1 MNKNRPIDVR
11 VRVKPVFVQLL
22 HSGAYEGP
30 CRVGRK
36 EDLEPENE
44 RQRGEEQ
51 FRKWAQQVK
60 SEISDQAH
68 LLEPVRLLWKDDW
81 HLPEKETSR
90 LDADAGEVDV
100 YLASGTG
107 LSQYPT
113 VAIGRR
119 FHKPVAMVG
128 TVGTIDVAAYLRSRG
143 LEAYSALDF
152 GDLNR
157 LISIL
162 RVRKAIAQ
170 TKILHALEGD
180 LISVGVVSSI
190 YDMQDL
196 HDRLGVSH
204 HTLPAARLLERME
217 ALAPD
222 AAAEA
227 EQLTDE
233 LIGGA
238 EQNLMSRHDILPSA
252 RFYVAVKETLDALE
266 CNAFTIP
273 CFELCA
279 QQVPER
285 HKVTFCLAHS
295 LLKDRGFPAACEGDV
310 NVLMAMA
317 VLMYLSG
324 KSPYMGNCSLR
335 SKTENVVRIGHSVPG
350 LKMKGLD
357 GPDLP
362 YAITS
367 FTTGGWGATLR
378 YDFSRDLGEPV
389 TLARFDPAARKLLV
403 ARGEIAGG
411 VGYDEIGCS
420 LGVDVGLNDVVDFFD
435 KQQDFGHHM
444 AMVYGDYAEDLR
456 RLGRMIDLQ
465 VVEA

>member
-1 MNKNRPIDVR
+1 MAERRPMHVR
-11 VRVKPVFVQLL
+11 VGVKPVFVQLL

-30 CRVGRK
+30 CRVGRR
-36 EDLEPENE
+36 EDLDPEKE

-51 FRKWAQQVK
+51 FRKWCEQVQ

-81 HLPEKETSR
+81 HLPEKEISR
-90 LDADAGEVDV
+90 LDADAGEADL
-100 YLASGTG
+100 YLVSGG
-107 LSQYPT
+107 LSQYPA
-113 VAIGRR
+113 VAIARR
-119 FHKPVAMVG
+119 FRKPLAMVG
-128 TVGTIDVAAYLRSRG
+128 TVVTVDVAAHLRSRG
-143 LEAYSALDF
+143 LEGYAPLDF

-180 LISVGVVSSI
+180 LIPVGVVSTI
-190 YDMQDL
+190 WDMQDL

-204 HTLPAARLLERME
+204 HTLPAARLLERMG
-217 ALAPD
+217 ALSPD
-222 AAAEA
+222 SVAEA

-233 LIGGA
+233 LIGGG
-238 EQNLMSRHDILPSA
+238 EQNQMSREDLLPSA
-252 RFYVAVKETLDALE
+252 RFYVAVKEAMEELE

-295 LLKDRGFPAACEGDV
+295 LLKDRGIPAACEGDV

-324 KSPYMGNCSLR
+324 KSPYMGNCSLL
-335 SKTENVVRIGHSVPG
+335 SKPQNVVRIGHSVPG

-357 GPDLP
+357 QPDLP

-367 FTTGGWGATLR
+367 FTAGGWGATLR

-389 TLARFDPAARKLLV
+389 TLARFDPATRKLLV
-403 ARGEIAGG
+403 ARGQVAGG
-411 VGYDEIGCS
+411 VGYDQIGCS
-420 LGVDVGLNDVVDFFD
+420 LGVDVGLKDVVDFFD

-456 RLGRMIDLQ
+456 RLGRMMDLQ

>member
-1 MNKNRPIDVR
+1 MAASRPVDLR
-11 VRVKPVFVQLL
+11 ARVKPVFVQLL

-36 EDLEPENE
+36 EDLDPEKE

-51 FRKWAQQVK
+51 FKKWVRQVK
-60 SEISDQAH
+60 SEISGQAH

-81 HLPEKETSR
+81 HLPEKEMNQ
-90 LDADAGEVDV
+90 LDADAGQVDL
-100 YLASGTG
+100 YLVSGG
-107 LSQYPT
+107 LSQYPA

-119 FHKPVAMVG
+119 FRKPLAMVG
-128 TVGTIDVAAYLRSRG
+128 TVVTVDVAAHLRSRD
-143 LEAYSALDF
+143 LEAYAPLDF

-180 LISVGVVSSI
+180 LIPVGVVSTL

-222 AAAEA
+222 AVAEA
-227 EQLTDE
+227 ERLTDE

-238 EQNLMSRHDILPSA
+238 EQCDMSREAFLPSA
-252 RFYVAVKETLDALE
+252 RFYVAVRQTMEELE

-279 QQVPER
+279 RQIPER
-285 HKVTFCLAHS
+285 YKVTFCLAHS

-324 KSPYMGNCSLR
+324 KSPYMGNCSLL
-335 SKTENVVRIGHSVPG
+335 SKAENVVRIGHSVPG
-350 LKMKGLD
+350 LQMKGLD
-357 GPDLP
+357 QPSLP

-367 FTTGGWGATLR
+367 FTAGGWGATLR
-378 YDFSRDLGEPV
+378 YDFARDLGEPV
-389 TLARFDPAARKLLV
+389 TLARFDPKARKLLV
-403 ARGEIAGG
+403 AKGQVAGG
-411 VGYDEIGCS
+411 VGYDQTGCS
-420 LGVDVGLNDVVDFFD
+420 LGVDVGLEDVLDFFD

-444 AMVYGDYAEDLR
+444 AMVYGDYTEELR
-456 RLGRMIDLQ
+456 RLGRMTDLQ